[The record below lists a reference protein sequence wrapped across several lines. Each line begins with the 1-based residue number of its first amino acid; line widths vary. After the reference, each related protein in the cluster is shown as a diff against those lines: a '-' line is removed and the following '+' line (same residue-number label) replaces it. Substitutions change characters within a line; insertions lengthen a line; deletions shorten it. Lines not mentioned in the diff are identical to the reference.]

1 MDLQVVLWPGL
12 SGLGKN
18 KDKDGLEQTE
28 KTTIKTK
35 INRQRR
41 KTKRCSIIVVSAPED
56 FHKNYSG
63 PHLAAALTAT
73 SG

>member
-1 MDLQVVLWPGL
+1 VAGQRLESDILDRQVVLWPGL

-35 INRQRR
+35 INTQ
-41 KTKRCSIIVVSAPED
+41 
-56 FHKNYSG
+56 
-63 PHLAAALTAT
+63 
-73 SG
+73 